1 MIDRINQQLLNDYQH
16 SFPLVPEPFENLAQS
31 LNTDASSV
39 LARVHTLKEE
49 GAISRIGPVFR
60 PNTIGVSTL
69 AAISVPQDEIDAY
82 AAIVNRF
89 DAVNHNYQREHEIN
103 LWFVLTAA
111 NQIELDATIEEIEE
125 QTGQSVLVLP
135 LLKEYHIDLG
145 FKLRHLNQNKHFS
158 EQALLDKLASPRPL
172 KARELKPARDLIEA
186 IQGGLPLVDRPY
198 QALGKQLEIS
208 EQQVIER
215 LKELIAN
222 GAIKRFGVV
231 VRHHEMGYRAN
242 AMVVWD
248 IPDEAIDRIGE
259 RLGNEDCVTLCYQ
272 RPRVLPR
279 WPYNLFCM
287 IHGQDREQVLDCIER
302 IKSTHELQTIPSTV
316 LFSGKRF
323 KQRGAR
329 YRCARQAA
337 ILKKNNDASG
347 LDKNIDISGG
357 QH

>member
-16 SFPLVPEPFENLAQS
+16 SFPLVSEPFEDLAKT
-31 LNTDASSV
+31 LNTDAQTV
-39 LARVHTLKEE
+39 LARVHALKEG

-69 AAISVPQDEIDAY
+69 AAISVPTEQIDAY
-82 AAIVNRF
+82 AAIINDF

-111 NQIELDATIEEIEE
+111 KQLDLNNTIAEIEQ

-135 LLKEYHIDLG
+135 LLKEHHIDLG
-145 FKLRHLNQNKHFS
+145 FKLRHLNQNQHFN
-158 EQALLDKLASPRPL
+158 EQILLDRLPPPHPF
-172 KARELKPARDLIEA
+172 KARELAPARDLIEA
-186 IQGGLPLVDRPY
+186 IQGGLPLVGRPY
-198 QALGKQLEIS
+198 QALGEQLEMS

-215 LKELIAN
+215 LKQLIGN

-248 IPDEAIDRIGE
+248 IPDEQVDRVGE
-259 RLGNEDCVTLCYQ
+259 LLGNEECVTLCYQ
-272 RPRVLPR
+272 RPRVQPR

-287 IHGQDREQVLDCIER
+287 IHGQDREQVLDCIEG
-302 IKSTHELQTIPSTV
+302 IKTLHKLHAIPSAV

-329 YRCARQAA
+329 YRSAQPQV
-337 ILKKNNDASG
+337 INNENNMSDT
-347 LDKNIDISGG
+347 
-357 QH
+357 H

>member
-16 SFPLVPEPFENLAQS
+16 SFPLVSEPFEDLARS
-31 LNTDASSV
+31 LNTDAQSV
-39 LARVHTLKEE
+39 LARVHALKEE

-69 AAISVPQDEIDAY
+69 AAISVPTDEIDAY
-82 AAIVNRF
+82 ATIINGF

-103 LWFVLTAA
+103 LWFVLTAP
-111 NQIELDATIEEIEE
+111 NQPELDATISEIEK
-125 QTGQSVLVLP
+125 QTGKSVLVLP

-172 KARELKPARDLIEA
+172 KARELEPARDLIEA

-198 QALGKQLEIS
+198 HALGKQLELS

-215 LKELIAN
+215 LKQLIGS

-231 VRHHEMGYRAN
+231 VRHHEMGYRSN

-248 IPDEAIDRIGE
+248 IPNEDVDRVGE
-259 RLGNEDCVTLCYQ
+259 LLGNEECVTLCYQ
-272 RPRVLPR
+272 RPQVQPR

-302 IKSTHELQTIPSTV
+302 IKTLHTLHAIPSTV

-329 YRCARQAA
+329 YRNARQTTT
-337 ILKKNNDASG
+337 I
-347 LDKNIDISGG
+347 DKNENITSG